1 MSYWWFPAFFLASL
15 LLTGVFR
22 FYAIKLSLV
31 DFPNKRS
38 SHVTPTPRGGGV
50 AVVLVAL
57 AGSILLYLSALVSA
71 NIILGIC
78 LGGGCVALVGFIDD
92 HRHLSAGIRIA
103 VHVFA
108 SLLSLFLIYNFFYLT
123 DFAQQAKL
131 NYIYFFVVIGL
142 VWSLNLYNFMDG
154 IDGLSGVEAITV
166 FSGIAFILWFNGGNT
181 AYIQWLLILS
191 VSTLGFLVWN
201 WPPAKIFMGD
211 ACSGFLGYCIGLFA
225 IITSNESSVSIWSW
239 LILYGVF
246 VVDATVTL
254 LRRILIARERFY
266 EAHRSHTYQI
276 LSRRLNSHQK
286 VTLGVLAINLF
297 WLFPLAILASR
308 YYGYGVLFIVTAYLP
323 LVAIAVKSGA
333 GLNNN

>member
-1 MSYWWFPAFFLASL
+1 MSYWWFPIFFLASL
-15 LLTGVFR
+15 LLTGVLR
-22 FYAIKLSLV
+22 FYAIKLRLV

-50 AVVLVAL
+50 AVVLVFF
-57 AGSILLYLSALVSA
+57 AGSILLYLSALIPA
-71 NIILGIC
+71 NIFLGVC

-92 HRHLSAGIRIA
+92 HRPLSARIRIA

-108 SLLSLFLIYNFFYLT
+108 SLLSLFLIYNFSHFT
-123 DFAQQAKL
+123 DFTLQVKFS
-131 NYIYFFVVIGL
+131 YIYLFVLVGL

-154 IDGLSGVEAITV
+154 IDGISGVEAITLLT
-166 FSGIAFILWFNGGNT
+166 GIAFILWFNGGNT

-211 ACSGFLGYCIGLFA
+211 ACSGFLGYCIGIFA
-225 IITSNESSVSIWSW
+225 IITSEGSSVSIWSW

-286 VTLGVLAINLF
+286 ITLGVLAINLF
-297 WLFPLAILASR
+297 WLLPLAFLASR
-308 YYGYGVLFIVTAYLP
+308 FSGYGSFYTLIAYLP
-323 LVAIAVKSGA
+323 LVAMAIKIGA
-333 GLNNN
+333 GTTNN